1 MERTLIL
8 VKPDAVQR
16 ALVGEI
22 ISRFERRGLAII
34 GLKLTRVPA
43 ALAKR
48 HYGEHVGKLF
58 FRGLVDHIT
67 SSPIVAMV
75 VEGPNAVEI
84 CRTAI
89 GATDPIAAAPGSIR
103 GDYAVAIGRNLVHG
117 SDSVRSAG
125 REIKLFFKK
134 SELLGYSRS
143 AARWIHE

>member
-48 HYGEHVGKLF
+48 HYGEHSGKPF

-103 GDYAVAIGRNLVHG
+103 GDYAVAIGRNLAHG

-125 REIKLFFKK
+125 REIRLFFKK

-143 AARWIHE
+143 AARWILE